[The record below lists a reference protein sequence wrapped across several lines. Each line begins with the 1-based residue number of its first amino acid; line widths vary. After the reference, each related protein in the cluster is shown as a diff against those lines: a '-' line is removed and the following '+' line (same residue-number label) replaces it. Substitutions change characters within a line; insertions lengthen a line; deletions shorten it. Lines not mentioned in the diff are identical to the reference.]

1 MTPPAARTT
10 AAAAPRN
17 RSGRGGETREGEGRG
32 SALSGLFPGARGA
45 SGSSGVVQ
53 RGDQAQQRVVD
64 INAFRAREPPSLRPF
79 PGHHAPSPA
88 RRPPLEPQA
97 QLLER
102 LLLA

>member
-1 MTPPAARTT
+1 
-10 AAAAPRN
+10 
-17 RSGRGGETREGEGRG
+17 
-32 SALSGLFPGARGA
+32 
-45 SGSSGVVQ
+45 VQ